1 MPTRENGDMEM
12 IFVSVCVEDRCS
24 CLFLR
29 LMRLHEN
36 NIAQGADVDRDYSFC
51 FYFEVDD
58 IFSTCCHSILEV
70 YNFVELFSV

>member
-1 MPTRENGDMEM
+1 MEM
-12 IFVSVCVEDRCS
+12 IFVSVCVEDDRCR

-36 NIAQGADVDRDYSFC
+36 NIAQGADVDRHYSFC
-51 FYFEVDD
+51 FDFEVDD
-58 IFSTCCHSILEV
+58 IVSTCCHSLPEV

>member
-1 MPTRENGDMEM
+1 MEM
-12 IFVSVCVEDRCS
+12 IFVSVCVEDRCR

-36 NIAQGADVDRDYSFC
+36 NIAQGADVDRRYSFC
-51 FYFEVDD
+51 FDFEVDD
-58 IFSTCCHSILEV
+58 IFSTCCHSLSEV